1 MPNGSIREYLDESAS
16 LWSLVDS
23 IEQHVRRQLASH
35 TYAVATEKFFEYVK
49 QLVDGTKRFFDSQ
62 LIVSEPGI
70 NPARLRLA
78 TIRGYWRLLHELI
91 KPAGDAHSLTAPAAL
106 IEFAAEQIRGIPS
119 LESALVVVSLSPRLM
134 YHQTGHTGIAE
145 LGRQIEGM
153 IPTATFPKQL
163 GFVALPYSQGTG
175 FFANLLLYHE
185 LGHFVFEEL
194 SSSSQA
200 LIDLDARLAAETD
213 DAFKNRASNA
223 GIRAF
228 ALQVIRSWT
237 HEVFCDL
244 FALHM
249 IGPAFSFAF
258 VDLLNLLDILGAPT
272 TISFNESH
280 PAPACRFREHLQALK
295 TLGWWSLLDDVKAPQ
310 KETIERLASHGN
322 DDYRLDLHGD
332 LVKDELLVP
341 AFLRVLPE
349 ISISAQALTSAI
361 SVPAEEF
368 SSHRT
373 PC

>member
-1 MPNGSIREYLDESAS
+1 
-16 LWSLVDS
+16 
-23 IEQHVRRQLASH
+23 
-35 TYAVATEKFFEYVK
+35 
-49 QLVDGTKRFFDSQ
+49 
-62 LIVSEPGI
+62 
-70 NPARLRLA
+70 
-78 TIRGYWRLLHELI
+78 
-91 KPAGDAHSLTAPAAL
+91 
-106 IEFAAEQIRGIPS
+106 
-119 LESALVVVSLSPRLM
+119 M

-185 LGHFVFEEL
+185 LGHFVLEEL

-200 LIDLDARLAAETD
+200 LIELDARLAAETD
-213 DAFKNRASNA
+213 DAFKNRASSA
-223 GIRAF
+223 GVRAF

-237 HEVFCDL
+237 HGVFCDL
-244 FALHM
+244 FALHL

-258 VDLLNLLDILGAPT
+258 VDLLNLLDILEAPT

-310 KETIERLASHGN
+310 KTTIERLAAHGN

-349 ISISAQALTSAI
+349 ISISARALTSTI

-368 SSHRT
+368 GLYRTHIETCLLYGVVPSVPSTNAKVPSPVYVMNACFTFYLTSLERLIEALGKSPHNIEERSKWTQRLEGWTQKAVEDIQLLNRRKGGSARGGSFETRNSKTNASSD
-373 PC
+373 